1 MGKVIQMIRSI
12 FESLNNFKM
21 LVVHVE
27 FDGL

>member
-12 FESLNNFKM
+12 SESLNNFIM